1 MLIPPPCDVFR
12 MFDDDSL
19 DAESLTLCRRLS
31 RDGQR
36 REDQDRLIRMPV
48 HLVCPSQ
55 LHERFAEAA
64 VSKDSRAPLS

>member
-1 MLIPPPCDVFR
+1 

>member
-1 MLIPPPCDVFR
+1 MQQDFRRRNLAQQGDV
-12 MFDDDSL
+12 S
-19 DAESLTLCRRLS
+19 A
-31 RDGQR
+31 DGQR

-48 HLVCPSQ
+48 HLVRPSQ